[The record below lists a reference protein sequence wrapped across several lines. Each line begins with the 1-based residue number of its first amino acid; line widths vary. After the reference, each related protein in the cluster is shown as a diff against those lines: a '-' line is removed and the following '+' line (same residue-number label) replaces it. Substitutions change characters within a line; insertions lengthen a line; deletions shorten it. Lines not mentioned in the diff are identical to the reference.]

1 MSAGKTILCVD
12 DDPLARLV
20 IQQFIKHSP
29 VAFNAVEAKN
39 GNDCLSFVSQSNVD
53 LIVLDY
59 NLGDINGCDVAKM
72 IPSVSINPDVPI
84 IMLSIVDHE
93 DLEVLCDAPN
103 LVKVVQKP
111 YDIKNFHQDILAIL
125 AD

>member
-12 DDPLARLV
+12 DDALARLV
-20 IQQFIKHSP
+20 IKQFIKHSP
-29 VAFNAVEAKN
+29 VAFNVAEANN

-59 NLGDINGCDVAKM
+59 NLGDINGCEVAKM
-72 IPSVSINPDVPI
+72 IPSVSINPNVPI
-84 IMLSIVDHE
+84 IMLSVVDHE
-93 DLEVLCDAPN
+93 DLEALCDAPN